1 MTTPNP
7 LLPLLTLIERSCAC
21 VAVCAGAAEPATE
34 AATATAAVDALN
46 DGCTCCVKERERER
60 ARALRRGASL
70 LLFLIKIN

>member
-34 AATATAAVDALN
+34 AATAAVDALN
-46 DGCTCCVKERERER
+46 DGCTCCAKERERER
-60 ARALRRGASL
+60 ASALRRGASL